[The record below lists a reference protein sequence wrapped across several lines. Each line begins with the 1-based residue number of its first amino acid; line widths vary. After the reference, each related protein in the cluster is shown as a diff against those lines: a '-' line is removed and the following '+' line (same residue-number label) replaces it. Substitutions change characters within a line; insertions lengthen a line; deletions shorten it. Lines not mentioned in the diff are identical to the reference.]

1 MKPCR
6 GFDPGSNP
14 GRGATNSRLPT
25 SFLLLRALWV
35 LLLPRILV
43 PNLMICGLG
52 VYGNNLSFEN
62 FLCYIQVLSTFLTL
76 VLGVLMER

>member
-14 GRGATNSRLPT
+14 GRGATTSRLPT
-25 SFLLLRALWV
+25 SF
-35 LLLPRILV
+35 LLPRILV

-62 FLCYIQVLSTFLTL
+62 FLCYI
-76 VLGVLMER
+76 

>member
-25 SFLLLRALWV
+25 SFLLAEFLLWI
-35 LLLPRILV
+35 PCLV
-43 PNLMICGLG
+43 CDLG
-52 VYGNNLSFEN
+52 VYDNNLSFEN
-62 FLCYIQVLSTFLTL
+62 YLCYIQVANTFVT
-76 VLGVLMER
+76 

>member
-25 SFLLLRALWV
+25 SFLLAEFLLWIPWV
-35 LLLPRILV
+35 ETLHASNNILILHTSLHY
-43 PNLMICGLG
+43 NH
-52 VYGNNLSFEN
+52 
-62 FLCYIQVLSTFLTL
+62 Q
-76 VLGVLMER
+76 

>member
-14 GRGATNSRLPT
+14 GRGATNFRLPT
-25 SFLLLRALWV
+25 SFLLPQFLV
-35 LLLPRILV
+35 L
-43 PNLMICGLG
+43 NWMECGLD
-52 VYGNNLSFEN
+52 VYDNNLSFEN
-62 FLCYIQVLSTFLTL
+62 FLCCIQALSTFLTL